1 MYLKEYLDNLEAEKI
16 RLYVDMDG
24 VIADYIV
31 GEPYDFDKKRP
42 LISNIEK
49 LEDISK
55 MNNVEMHILSI
66 SKMNEGIKQK
76 EHWLDKYAPFF
87 KKENRV
93 IIAREK
99 YDFKRSSSEL
109 KNEYILG
116 LKRDASKIV
125 VIDDDPIVLRDI
137 KNSNDDVILL
147 KDTALVD

>member
-1 MYLKEYLDNLEAEKI
+1 MYIKDYLKKLGSGKI
-16 RLYVDMDG
+16 NLYVDMDG

-42 LISNIEK
+42 LFSNIEK

-55 MNNVEMHILSI
+55 MDNIELHILSI
-66 SKMNEGIKQK
+66 SKMNEGIEQK
-76 EHWLDKYAPFF
+76 ENWLDKYAPFF
-87 KKENRV
+87 KKENRT

-99 YDFKRSSSEL
+99 YDFKKSSSEL
-109 KNEYILG
+109 KNGYIST
-116 LKRDASKIV
+116 LKRDESKIV

-137 KNSNDDVILL
+137 RNSNSDVILL